1 LAIAIDPK
9 PAEALAMTER
19 GALRSDRGIEM
30 KRRDFFAVMGAAA
43 AWPLAARAQQ
53 PAKMPHVVYLSPA
66 DIPSQVNSYRAQL
79 RELGYFDGRNI
90 VVEFR
95 NAGGFVDRLPALAEE
110 IVRQGG
116 IDVILAIST
125 PAALAAHR
133 ATQTIPIVA
142 FTAVDPVTSGLAK
155 SLAHPGGN
163 VTGIAVFSEETTV
176 KRMELMREVVPR
188 AARLAVVITN
198 LSKIAQD
205 LGVISETGR
214 KLGFDVA
221 IINVDDH
228 ADLAKALSPEVV
240 GGFDALVFI
249 PDIVLSS
256 RMAEVIRL
264 IGLTS
269 KPAIFPA
276 PDWVNAGGLMSFGP
290 DFAEGGRYLVAQ
302 LDRVLKGE
310 KPGDLP
316 FVRPT
321 KFDFRINLRT
331 ALTMGIELSPTLL
344 ARADEVIE

>member
-1 LAIAIDPK
+1 
-9 PAEALAMTER
+9 
-19 GALRSDRGIEM
+19 M
-30 KRRDFFAVMGAAA
+30 KRREFIAGLGAA
-43 AWPLAARAQQ
+43 AWPLAARAQH
-53 PAKMPHVVYLSPA
+53 PVKIPHVVYLSPA
-66 DIPSQVNSYRAQL
+66 DIPAQVNSYRAQL
-79 RELGYFDGRNI
+79 RELGYVDGRNI

-116 IDVILAIST
+116 IDAILAIST
-125 PAALAAHR
+125 PSALAAR
-133 ATQTIPIVA
+133 AATQTLPIVA
-142 FTAVDPVTSGLAK
+142 FTAVDPVTSGLAR

-188 AARLAVVITN
+188 AARVAVVITN
-198 LSKIAQD
+198 VSKIAQD
-205 LGVISETGR
+205 LGAISETGR
-214 KLGFDVA
+214 KLGFEVA

-228 ADLAKALSPEVV
+228 ADLAQALGPEAT
-240 GGFDALVFI
+240 GGLDAFVFV
-249 PDIVLSS
+249 PDIVLTA
-256 RMAEVIRL
+256 RMVEVIKL
-264 IGLTS
+264 IGLTK
-269 KPAIFPA
+269 KPAIFAA
-276 PDWVNAGGLMSFGP
+276 PDWVSAGGLMSFGP
-290 DFAEGGRYLVAQ
+290 DFTDGGRYLVAQ

-331 ALTMGIELSPTLL
+331 ARTMGIELSPALV